1 MTVIKEYVDRYVAER
16 MSENLFLGHLTP
28 EEIRSLNAKDGDKC
42 RVIGIPDE
50 LVTDMDGKPLFSIYG
65 QPVMAPGTTKIDG
78 VEVQNGDILIR
89 CNGWIKL

>member
-1 MTVIKEYVDRYVAER
+1 MTGIKEYVDRCVAVR
-16 MSENLFLGHLTP
+16 MRENLFLGHLTS
-28 EEIRSLNAKDGDKC
+28 EEIRSLNATNGDKC

-50 LVTDMDGKPLFSIYG
+50 QETDKDGKPLFNVYG

-89 CNGWIKL
+89 HNGWIKL

>member
-42 RVIGIPDE
+42 CVIGIPDE
-50 LVTDMDGKPLFSIYG
+50 QETDKDGKPLFNIYG
-65 QPVMAPGTTKIDG
+65 QPVMVPGKTKIDG
-78 VEVQNGDILIR
+78 VEVQNGDILIK

>member
-1 MTVIKEYVDRYVAER
+1 MTGIKEYVDRCVVVR
-16 MSENLFLGHLTP
+16 MRENLFRGHLTP
-28 EEIRSLNAKDGDKC
+28 EEIRSLNANDGDKC

-50 LVTDMDGKPLFSIYG
+50 QETDKDGKPLFNIYG
-65 QPVMAPGTTKIDG
+65 QPVMVPGKTKIAG

>member
-1 MTVIKEYVDRYVAER
+1 MTGIKEYVDRYVAER
-16 MSENLFLGHLTP
+16 MSENLFLGHQTP

-50 LVTDMDGKPLFSIYG
+50 QDKDEKGNLRFDGHG
-65 QPVMAPGTTKIDG
+65 NPVMVPGKDRVDG
-78 VEVQNGDILIR
+78 VEVQNGDILIK